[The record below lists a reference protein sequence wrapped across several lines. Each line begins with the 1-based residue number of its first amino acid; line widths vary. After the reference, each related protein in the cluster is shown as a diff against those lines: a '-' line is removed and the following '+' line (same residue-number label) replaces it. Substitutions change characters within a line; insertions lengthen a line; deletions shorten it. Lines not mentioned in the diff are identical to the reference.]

1 MAIKCPKC
9 QAENPS
15 DSSFCS
21 QCGASLAVDLG
32 SLSPTK
38 TILGPLLHLK
48 NGQMIGRKYRVI
60 QKIGEGGMGIVYK
73 AEDTK
78 LRRYVALKFLP
89 SELTRDKPAKTRFIQ
104 EAQTAANL
112 NHPHICTIHEAD
124 ESDDQTFIAMEFI
137 EGQTLKDMIETG
149 PLEVDE
155 AVAIASQVAEGLK
168 EAHESGI
175 IHRDIKPANIM
186 LTKKG
191 QAKIMDFGLAKLEWA
206 ADLTKTATILGTV
219 AYMSPEQARGEKVDL
234 RTDIWSLGCVFY
246 EMLTGQRPFKSDQD
260 QAAIYAILNESPQ
273 PLTNLRKEL
282 PKELVHTINKCLEK
296 DPDKRYQK
304 ASEIVAD
311 LSSLRKK
318 LKSEWIEKQPAEKK
332 PSIAVLPFVDM
343 SPQKDQ
349 EYFCDGIAEELINAL
364 THIKD
369 LRVVARTSA
378 FAFRG
383 EKTDVREIGN
393 KLNVSAVLE
402 GSIRKAGNRIRVTTQ
417 LINVEDGYHL
427 WSEKFDREMDDIFAI
442 QDEISLAIVDHLK
455 VKLIAREKADIEKCP
470 TDDPEAYNLYLKGR
484 HFGWQPYQD
493 SFDKS
498 LDYYRKAIDRD
509 PTFALAYIGI
519 GIAYIGLS
527 ALSLCPPA
535 DVLPK
540 AKAALK
546 KAQELDDSLAEVHFL
561 AAGLA
566 YWYDFDWKETEKCF
580 QKTFELNPGSA
591 EAHSQYAW
599 FLLAMNRFD
608 ESIEEIKLAQK
619 LDPLWPFYYAMSVG
633 LHRIV
638 GKYDEAIREFHRA
651 IELDPNIGLA
661 YFHLG
666 CVYLDKGM
674 MEEAMSTL
682 EKSIELVTGSGWAET
697 KLGVIHVMQGEKE
710 KASQILN
717 ELIERKKN
725 TYVESFSIACL
736 CSHLGHT
743 DKAFEYLD
751 LAYEE
756 RDTLMPY
763 LNVIPVYDLSKEVY
777 ADPRYKKLLKKMNLK
792 K

>member
-1 MAIKCPKC
+1 
-9 QAENPS
+9 
-15 DSSFCS
+15 
-21 QCGASLAVDLG
+21 V
-32 SLSPTK
+32 
-38 TILGPLLHLK
+38 
-48 NGQMIGRKYRVI
+48 IGKIISHYKVLE
-60 QKIGEGGMGIVYK
+60 KIGEGGMGAVYK

-78 LRRYVALKFLP
+78 LKRTIALKFLP
-89 SELTRDKPAKTRFIQ
+89 RELMRDQEGRDRFVK
-104 EAQTAANL
+104 EAQAAAAL
-112 NHPHICTIHEAD
+112 DHPHICTVHEID
-124 ESDDQTFIAMEFI
+124 EAEGKTFIAMAYIDGQSLKEKI
-137 EGQTLKDMIETG
+137 EAG
-149 PLEVDE
+149 PLEINE
-155 AVAIASQVAEGLK
+155 AVEVTLQVAEGLK
-168 EAHESGI
+168 EAHDKGI
-175 IHRDIKPANIM
+175 THRDIKPANIM

-191 QAKIMDFGLAKLEWA
+191 QAKIMDFGLAKLEWE

-219 AYMSPEQARGEKVDL
+219 AYMSPEQARGEKVDI

-282 PKELVHTINKCLEK
+282 PQELVHTVNKCLEK

-304 ASEIVAD
+304 ASEVVAD
-311 LSSLRKK
+311 LSSIRKK
-318 LKSEWIEKQPAEKK
+318 LKSELTEKQPAEKK

-383 EKTDVREIGN
+383 EKIDVREIGK
-393 KLNVSAVLE
+393 KLNVGTVLE

-427 WSEKFDREMDDIFAI
+427 WSEKFDREMEDIFAI

-455 VKLIAREKADIEKCP
+455 IKLLAREKADIEKCP
-470 TDDPEAYNLYLKGR
+470 TDDPEAYNFYLKGL
-484 HFGWQPYQD
+484 HFGWQPYQE
-493 SFDKS
+493 SLDKS
-498 LDYYRKAIDRD
+498 LDYFRKAIDRD
-509 PTFALAYIGI
+509 PTFTLAYVGI
-519 GIAYIGLS
+519 GLAYVGLS
-527 ALSLCPPA
+527 ALSLRPPA

-540 AKAALK
+540 AKAALR
-546 KAQELDDSLAEVHFL
+546 KAREIDDSLAEVQAL
-561 AAGLA
+561 AASLA
-566 YWYDFDWKETEKCF
+566 YWYDFDWKAAETGF
-580 QKTFELNPGSA
+580 QKTFKLNPGFA
-591 EAHSQYAW
+591 KAHSQYAW
-599 FLLAMNRFD
+599 FLLAVDRFD
-608 ESIEEIKLAQK
+608 EAVREIKLAQE
-619 LDPLWPFYYAMSVG
+619 LDPLLPFYYAMSVG
-633 LHRIV
+633 LHRII
-638 GKYDEAIREFHRA
+638 GKYDEAIQEFHRA
-651 IELDPNIGLA
+651 IELDPDIGLA

-682 EKSIELVTGSGWAET
+682 EKSIELVTGSGWAEA
-697 KLGVIHVMQGEKE
+697 KLGVIHVIQGEKE
-710 KASQILN
+710 KAKQILD

-736 CSHLGHT
+736 YSHLGHT

-763 LNVIPVYDLSKEVY
+763 LNVIPVFDLSKEVS
-777 ADPRYKKLLKKMNLK
+777 ADPRYKKLLKKMNLEK
-792 K
+792 

>member
-1 MAIKCPKC
+1 VI
-9 QAENPS
+9 
-15 DSSFCS
+15 
-21 QCGASLAVDLG
+21 G
-32 SLSPTK
+32 K
-38 TILGPLLHLK
+38 TISHYKVLE
-48 NGQMIGRKYRVI
+48 
-60 QKIGEGGMGIVYK
+60 KIGEGGMGEVYK

-78 LRRYVALKFLP
+78 LKRTIALKFLP
-89 SELTRDKPAKTRFIQ
+89 LELMRDQEGRDRFVK
-104 EAQTAANL
+104 EAQAAAAL
-112 NHPHICTIHEAD
+112 DHPHICTVHEID
-124 ESDDQTFIAMEFI
+124 EAEGKTFIAMAYIDGQSLKEKI
-137 EGQTLKDMIETG
+137 EAG
-149 PLEVDE
+149 PLEINE
-155 AVAIASQVAEGLK
+155 AVEVTLQIAEGLK
-168 EAHESGI
+168 EAHDKGI
-175 IHRDIKPANIM
+175 THRDIKPVNIM
-186 LTKKG
+186 LTEKG
-191 QAKIMDFGLAKLEWA
+191 QVKIMDFGLAKLEGGP
-206 ADLTKTATILGTV
+206 DLTKTATILGTV

-234 RTDIWSLGCVFY
+234 RTDIWSLGCVLY

-282 PKELVHTINKCLEK
+282 PQELVHTVNKCLEK
-296 DPDKRYQK
+296 DLDKRYQK
-304 ASEIVAD
+304 ASEIVVD

-318 LKSEWIEKQPAEKK
+318 LKSELKEKQPVEKK

-383 EKTDVREIGN
+383 EKIDVREIGK
-393 KLNVSAVLE
+393 KLNVSTVLE

-427 WSEKFDREMDDIFAI
+427 WSEKFDREMEDIFAI

-455 VKLIAREKADIEKCP
+455 VKLLAREKADIEKCP
-470 TDDPEAYNLYLKGR
+470 TDNPEAYNLYLKGL
-484 HFGWQPYQD
+484 HFGWQPYQE
-493 SFDKS
+493 SLDKS
-498 LDYYRKAIDRD
+498 LDYFRKAIDRD
-509 PTFALAYIGI
+509 PTFTLAYVGI
-519 GIAYIGLS
+519 GLAYVGLS
-527 ALSLCPPA
+527 ALSLRPPA

-540 AKAALK
+540 AKAALQ
-546 KAQELDDSLAEVHFL
+546 KAREIDDSVAEVQAL
-561 AAGLA
+561 AASLA
-566 YWYDFDWKETEKCF
+566 YWYDFNWKAAETGF
-580 QKTFELNPGSA
+580 QKTFELNPGFA
-591 EAHSQYAW
+591 KAHSQYAW
-599 FLLAMNRFD
+599 FLLAMRRFD
-608 ESIEEIKLAQK
+608 EAVREIKLAQE
-619 LDPLWPFYYAMSVG
+619 LDPLMPFYYAMSVG

-638 GKYDEAIREFHRA
+638 GKYDEAIQEFHRA
-651 IELDPNIGLA
+651 IELDPDIGLA

-682 EKSIELVTGSGWAET
+682 EKSIELVTGSGWAEA

-710 KASQILN
+710 KANQILE

-736 CSHLGHT
+736 YSHFGHT

-751 LAYEE
+751 IAYEE

-763 LNVIPVYDLSKEVY
+763 LNVIPVFDLSKEVY
-777 ADPRYKKLLKKMNLK
+777 ADPRYKKLLKKMNLEK
-792 K
+792 